1 MLKQQTK
8 LRVRLYARLSKD
20 DGDADKES
28 NSITNQLQMLRY
40 NAKEKGFE
48 VIGEYVDDGYSGT
61 TFNRPDLNRMIKDAM
76 DDPEPS
82 GIMVKDMSRFGRNN
96 AMFMYYVEEIFPN
109 NDILFI
115 ALNDDVDTRFDEN
128 EMMPFKSIMN
138 EYYARDTSKKIRS
151 VKKTTALSGGFCG
164 SFAPYG
170 YVVDPENK
178 RKLLVDSDTAPIV
191 KRIFELSKQGNSVHQ
206 IARTLCEDGVLIPR
220 AYRAMKNGTLET
232 STGFKFPTDWVAKN
246 VKMILENQVYLGHMV
261 SHKTQTKSFKN
272 KKPVAVP
279 KEEWIIVRNT
289 HEAIIDEETFEL
301 VQKFI
306 SVKKQ
311 PNKTGRPNIFVGLVK
326 CPDCGRNM
334 AFSNPNGR
342 EPRFRCRT
350 YVRNSNLCTTHAISY
365 EALQQIV
372 MSDIQ
377 KHIKNM
383 EALGDQF
390 IQEMHELSEKGGSK
404 KIKQFEKDLE
414 VAEKRIAEID
424 SVIMKLFE
432 QNALGKISDERFE
445 KMSSAYESEQKE
457 LAQKRDELRTKIRAE
472 EKKTQSTNQFLE
484 TIRKYETVTELNR
497 SMLVELIDS
506 IYVYQAEGTGKDRKQ
521 RWKLTIVFL
530 RGLNVVSPDGNGR
543 MSRLLTLLI
552 LYKSEYYVGQYISI
566 ERLISDTKENY
577 YEALQES
584 SWEWHEGRN
593 DYAPFVKYMLGVIV
607 AAYREFADRVEIL
620 TDKTIS
626 KSDRIE
632 DIIRN
637 SYGRITKAEIAAQCP
652 EISQTTIQRTLN
664 ELLKNNQ
671 IIKIGGGRYTS
682 YVWNRENE

>member
-178 RKLLVDSDTAPIV
+178 RKLLVDPDTAPIV

-521 RWKLTIVFL
+521 RVEINYRFL
-530 RGLNVVSPDGNGR
+530 EGLNVVSPDGNGR
-543 MSRLLTLLI
+543 VSRLLSLFL
-552 LYKSEYYVGQYISI
+552 LYKSGYDVGKYVSFEEQINESK
-566 ERLISDTKENY
+566 DFY

-584 SWEWHEGRN
+584 SIGWHTNEN
-593 DYAPFVKYMLGVIV
+593 SYFEYMKNFLSMLYKCYKELDKRFSTVNGKKLKKT
-607 AAYREFADRVEIL
+607 ERVEQTVL
-620 TDKTIS
+620 
-626 KSDRIE
+626 
-632 DIIRN
+632 N
-637 SYGRITKAEIAAQCP
+637 SVLPVSKAEICDILPDVSPSTVEAVLGKMVKTGSVMKLGQARA
-652 EISQTTIQRTLN
+652 TKYVN
-664 ELLKNNQ
+664 AKY
-671 IIKIGGGRYTS
+671 IK
-682 YVWNRENE
+682 

>member
-151 VKKTTALSGGFCG
+151 VKKTTALSGGFCV

-178 RKLLVDSDTAPIV
+178 RKLLVDPDTAPIV

-521 RWKLTIVFL
+521 R
-530 RGLNVVSPDGNGR
+530 
-543 MSRLLTLLI
+543 
-552 LYKSEYYVGQYISI
+552 
-566 ERLISDTKENY
+566 
-577 YEALQES
+577 
-584 SWEWHEGRN
+584 
-593 DYAPFVKYMLGVIV
+593 
-607 AAYREFADRVEIL
+607 VEINYRFL
-620 TDKTIS
+620 AGS
-626 KSDRIE
+626 QC
-632 DIIRN
+632 
-637 SYGRITKAEIAAQCP
+637 GIA
-652 EISQTTIQRTLN
+652 
-664 ELLKNNQ
+664 
-671 IIKIGGGRYTS
+671 
-682 YVWNRENE
+682 

>member
-1 MLKQQTK
+1 MTWPFENDTSAITKKLAKKSLKSEKRRNFMIIIAISLAAFLMSMCGTLFFAFQESQNNMATFQASYDNLTEDKIEK
-8 LRVRLYARLSKD
+8 LRHQPEIEMVASLYNL
-20 DGDADKES
+20 
-28 NSITNQLQMLRY
+28 
-40 NAKEKGFE
+40 
-48 VIGEYVDDGYSGT
+48 GE
-61 TFNRPDLNRMIKDAM
+61 IKM
-76 DDPEPS
+76 PE
-82 GIMVKDMSRFGRNN
+82 
-96 AMFMYYVEEIFPN
+96 
-109 NDILFI
+109 
-115 ALNDDVDTRFDEN
+115 
-128 EMMPFKSIMN
+128 
-138 EYYARDTSKKIRS
+138 
-151 VKKTTALSGGFCG
+151 
-164 SFAPYG
+164 G

-178 RKLLVDSDTAPIV
+178 RKLLVDPDTAPIV

-521 RWKLTIVFL
+521 R
-530 RGLNVVSPDGNGR
+530 
-543 MSRLLTLLI
+543 
-552 LYKSEYYVGQYISI
+552 
-566 ERLISDTKENY
+566 
-577 YEALQES
+577 
-584 SWEWHEGRN
+584 
-593 DYAPFVKYMLGVIV
+593 
-607 AAYREFADRVEIL
+607 VEINYRFL
-620 TDKTIS
+620 AGS
-626 KSDRIE
+626 QC
-632 DIIRN
+632 
-637 SYGRITKAEIAAQCP
+637 GIA
-652 EISQTTIQRTLN
+652 
-664 ELLKNNQ
+664 
-671 IIKIGGGRYTS
+671 
-682 YVWNRENE
+682 